1 MKYVGRILILGFFSF
16 GLACTKATPEF
27 EQLDPNSI
35 PQPKFSGA
43 TTKTVTV
50 GSSASP
56 VGTINGECDPKIK
69 SIEAMIVGVAT
80 GFSGDLTPVA
90 SSSTVSCSSVG
101 TFTLQI
107 KSLSDLGFSP
117 LVLGNTYEIQLKGMT
132 SAGLS
137 RASSIYIQYMS
148 SLGNPNIRVTGGGI
162 HGGAIRA
169 TDGTYQAE
177 IQVQN
182 VTKSTAGASSIST
195 DSSGYSFRPAGFAR

>member
-1 MKYVGRILILGFFSF
+1 MSYIGRILILGFLSF

-35 PQPKFSGA
+35 PQPKFNGA
-43 TTKTVTV
+43 TAKTVTI

-69 SIEAMIVGVAT
+69 SIQAMIVGVAT
-80 GFSGDLTPVA
+80 GFSGDLSPIAT
-90 SSSTVSCSSVG
+90 SSTVSCTSAG

-117 LVLGNTYEIQLKGMT
+117 LVLGHTYEIQLKGMT

-162 HGGAIRA
+162 HGGALRA

-177 IQVQN
+177 IQLSIVG
-182 VTKSTAGASSIST
+182 TASISSDGT
-195 DSSGYSFRPAGFAR
+195 SYSFRPAGFAR